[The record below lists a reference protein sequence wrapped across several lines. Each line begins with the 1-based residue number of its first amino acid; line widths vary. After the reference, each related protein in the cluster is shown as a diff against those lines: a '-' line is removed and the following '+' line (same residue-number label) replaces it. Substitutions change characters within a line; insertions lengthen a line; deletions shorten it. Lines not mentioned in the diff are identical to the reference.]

1 MSLTNID
8 YFNRRDCDKIDAK
21 CVNAYVDFK
30 LDPDNPTGICLDT
43 SWGGDCLDLTNI
55 VKEAE
60 TCTSLYLSP
69 AEDPNCLVYEGECET
84 FCIEG
89 EDLARIIPMQ
99 KLKDVDQ
106 TKPVDGGDVY
116 IFNRETQKF
125 EPFDLQQYIDNT
137 AVDLSQI
144 WAAINNLRGRVTTI
158 ENQIAPIIN
167 RWQLPEGVPDDAKI
181 LLGNINIYSDTN
193 AQISSAGAV
202 TSLDKS
208 HGVYGHSLNTDM
220 LDDEIFG

>member
-1 MSLTNID
+1 MMTNKD
-8 YFNRRDCDKIDAK
+8 FFNRRDCEKIDAK
-21 CVNAYVDFK
+21 CVNAYVDFH
-30 LDPDNPTGICLDT
+30 LDPENPTGICLDT

-69 AEDPNCLVYEGECET
+69 QPDPNCLVYEGECEN
-84 FCIEG
+84 FCITGDE
-89 EDLARIIPMQ
+89 LSRIISMQ
-99 KLKDVDQ
+99 LLKDVDQ
-106 TKPVDGGDVY
+106 TTPPTDGDIY
-116 IFNRETQKF
+116 MFDRDTNKFKTFNLKQF
-125 EPFDLQQYIDNT
+125 INNLD
-137 AVDLSQI
+137 VDLSQL

-167 RWQLPEGVPDDAKI
+167 RWQIPEGVPDNAKI

-193 AQISSAGAV
+193 AAISGAGAV

>member
-8 YFNRRDCDKIDAK
+8 YFNRRDCEKIDPL
-21 CVNAYVDFK
+21 CVNAFVDFH
-30 LDPDNPTGICLDT
+30 LDPENPTGICLDT

-69 AEDPNCLVYEGECET
+69 VDNPECLVYEGECET
-84 FCIEG
+84 FCITGDE
-89 EDLARIIPMQ
+89 LSRIISLQ

-106 TKPVDGGDVY
+106 TTAPTDGDVY
-116 IFNRETQKF
+116 MFNRETNKF
-125 EPFDLQQYIDNT
+125 EPFNLAQYIENLDT
-137 AVDLSQI
+137 DLSAVWQ
-144 WAAINNLRGRVTTI
+144 AINALRSRVTRI
-158 ENQIAPIIN
+158 ENQITPILN
-167 RWQLPEGVPDDAKI
+167 RWQLPESVPDDAKI
-181 LLGNINIYSDTN
+181 MLGNINIYSDTN
-193 AQISSAGAV
+193 ASISAAGAV

>member
-1 MSLTNID
+1 MMTNKD
-8 YFNRRDCDKIDAK
+8 FFNRRDCEKIDAK
-21 CVNAYVDFK
+21 CVNAYVDFH
-30 LDPDNPTGICLDT
+30 LDPENPTGICLDT

-55 VKEAE
+55 VKAAE

-69 AEDPNCLVYEGECET
+69 QPDPNCLVYEGECEN
-84 FCIEG
+84 FCITGDE
-89 EDLARIIPMQ
+89 LSRIISMQ
-99 KLKDVDQ
+99 LLKDVDQ
-106 TKPVDGGDVY
+106 TTPPTDGDVY
-116 IFNRETQKF
+116 MFDRDTNKFKTFNLKQF
-125 EPFDLQQYIDNT
+125 INNLD
-137 AVDLSQI
+137 VDLSQL

-167 RWQLPEGVPDDAKI
+167 RWQIPEGVPDNAKI

-193 AQISSAGAV
+193 AAISGAGAI

>member
-8 YFNRRDCDKIDAK
+8 FFNRKDCEKIDAN

-30 LDPDNPTGICLDT
+30 LDPENPTGICLDT
-43 SWGGDCLDLTNI
+43 SWGGDCLDLTEL
-55 VKEAE
+55 VKAAE

-84 FCIEG
+84 FCITGDE
-89 EDLARIIPMQ
+89 LARIIPMA

-106 TKPVDGGDVY
+106 TKAPEDGDVY
-116 IFNRETQKF
+116 IYNGDTKKF
-125 EPFDLQQYIDNT
+125 EAFNLKQYIDNT
-137 AVDLSQI
+137 NIDMSSI
-144 WAAINNLRGRVTTI
+144 WNAINSLRNHVTTI

-167 RWQLPEGVPDDAKI
+167 RWELPENVPDDAKI
-181 LLGNINIYSDTN
+181 MLGTINLYSDYN
-193 AQISSAGAV
+193 AQISPTGAV

-208 HGVYGHSLNTDM
+208 HGIYGHDLTTD
-220 LDDEIFG
+220 LPYDEILG

>member
-1 MSLTNID
+1 MMTNKD
-8 YFNRRDCDKIDAK
+8 FFNRRDCEKIDAK
-21 CVNAYVDFK
+21 CVNAYVDFH
-30 LDPDNPTGICLDT
+30 LDPENPTGICLDT

-69 AEDPNCLVYEGECET
+69 QPDPNCLVYEGECEN
-84 FCIEG
+84 FCITGDE
-89 EDLARIIPMQ
+89 LSRIISMQ
-99 KLKDVDQ
+99 LLKDVDQ
-106 TKPVDGGDVY
+106 TTPPTDGDVY
-116 IFNRETQKF
+116 MFDRDTNKFKTFNLKQF
-125 EPFDLQQYIDNT
+125 INNLD
-137 AVDLSQI
+137 VDLSQL

-167 RWQLPEGVPDDAKI
+167 RWQIPEGVPDNAKI

-193 AQISSAGAV
+193 AAISGAGAI

>member
-8 YFNRRDCDKIDAK
+8 YFKRRDCDKIDAK
-21 CVNAYVDFK
+21 CVDAYVDFH
-30 LDPDNPTGICLDT
+30 LDPDNPTGLCLDT
-43 SWGGDCLDLTNI
+43 SWGGDCLDLTSI
-55 VKEAE
+55 VKAAE

-89 EDLARIIPMQ
+89 DDLSRIISMQ

-106 TKPVDGGDVY
+106 TTPPTGGDVY
-116 IFNRETQKF
+116 MFNRDTNKF
-125 EPFDLQQYIDNT
+125 ETFNLQQYMDNMG
-137 AVDLSQI
+137 VDLSQL

-167 RWQLPEGVPDDAKI
+167 RWELPEGIPDDAKI
-181 LLGNINIYSDTN
+181 ALSNVNFYSDVN
-193 AQISSAGAV
+193 AAISSAGAV

-208 HGVYGHSLNTDM
+208 HGVYGHSLNVDK

>member
-1 MSLTNID
+1 MMTNRD
-8 YFNRRDCDKIDAK
+8 FFNRRDCEKIDAK
-21 CVNAYVDFK
+21 CVNAYVDFH
-30 LDPDNPTGICLDT
+30 LDPENPTGICLDT
-43 SWGGDCLDLTNI
+43 SWGGDCLDLTDI

-69 AEDPNCLVYEGECET
+69 ADDPNCLVYEGECEN
-84 FCIEG
+84 FCITGDE
-89 EDLARIIPMQ
+89 LSRIISMQ
-99 KLKDVDQ
+99 FLKDVDQ

-137 AVDLSQI
+137 AVDLTQI

>member
-8 YFNRRDCDKIDAK
+8 YFNKRDCDKIDAN

-30 LDPDNPTGICLDT
+30 LDPENPTGICLDT
-43 SWGGDCLDLTNI
+43 SWGGDCLDLTDI

-69 AEDPNCLVYEGECET
+69 VDNPDCLVYEGECDNY
-84 FCIEG
+84 CITGDE
-89 EDLARIIPMQ
+89 LSRIISMHL
-99 KLKDVDQ
+99 LKDVDQ

-137 AVDLSQI
+137 GVDLSQI

-158 ENQIAPIIN
+158 ENSIAPIIN
-167 RWQLPEGVPDDAKI
+167 HWHLPEGLPQDAKI
-181 LLGNINIYSDTN
+181 MLGNINIYSDVN
-193 AQISSAGAV
+193 AAISGSGAV

-208 HGVYGHSLNTDM
+208 HGVYGHDLTTDM